1 VLRALVVSAV
11 FSCVIFMEV
20 WLVKLN
26 DRLKSLFLVPTQLIK
41 IKALARPVH
50 VPTVCGHVLCEV
62 HLLNL
67 RLFKK

>member
-1 VLRALVVSAV
+1 
-11 FSCVIFMEV
+11 MEV

-26 DRLKSLFLVPTQLIK
+26 DRLKSLFLVQTQLIK
-41 IKALARPVH
+41 IRALARQFH
-50 VPTVCGHVLCEV
+50 VPTVGGHVVCEV